1 MEQNRL
7 SSMLMQCLQE
17 IREYDFDVDAA
28 RKAAAAAALAAQQAE
43 ELRMAF
49 MERDLL
55 GDGVYDSGDAAMG
68 EHRDLLLG
76 PIWQK
81 LQSVPLHQAGP
92 ALNDPEVCHP
102 CSAGQCCLESTC
114 PAVAAGSA
122 VSGQSIAA

>member
-1 MEQNRL
+1 
-7 SSMLMQCLQE
+7 MQCLQE

-68 EHRDLLLG
+68 EHHDPLLDLAETA
-76 PIWQK
+76 
-81 LQSVPLHQAGP
+81 S
-92 ALNDPEVCHP
+92 NDPELWLP
-102 CSAGQCCLESTC
+102 CSAGQRCFGMAC
-114 PAVAAGSA
+114 PAIVAG
-122 VSGQSIAA
+122 

>member
-1 MEQNRL
+1 
-7 SSMLMQCLQE
+7 MQCLQE

-68 EHRDLLLG
+68 EHCDPCFKSGRNCSHPPPPCSQLMGRQMMLNCGIPAVLG
-76 PIWQK
+76 K
-81 LQSVPLHQAGP
+81 AALSRP
-92 ALNDPEVCHP
+92 ALPSLQDQLSLSRALLVDALP
-102 CSAGQCCLESTC
+102 LL
-114 PAVAAGSA
+114 
-122 VSGQSIAA
+122 

>member
-1 MEQNRL
+1 
-7 SSMLMQCLQE
+7 MLQCLQE

-68 EHRDLLLG
+68 EHHGPLLNLG
-76 PIWQK
+76 RNCDHP
-81 LQSVPLHQAGP
+81 P
-92 ALNDPEVCHP
+92 AASRPGVK
-102 CSAGQCCLESTC
+102 
-114 PAVAAGSA
+114 
-122 VSGQSIAA
+122 

>member
-1 MEQNRL
+1 
-7 SSMLMQCLQE
+7 MQCLQE

-68 EHRDLLLG
+68 EHHDHFLSLAEIAAS
-76 PIWQK
+76 P
-81 LQSVPLHQAGP
+81 LQQADQTSI
-92 ALNDPEVCHP
+92 NPEMYI
-102 CSAGQCCLESTC
+102 
-114 PAVAAGSA
+114 SA
-122 VSGQSIAA
+122 VLGNAA